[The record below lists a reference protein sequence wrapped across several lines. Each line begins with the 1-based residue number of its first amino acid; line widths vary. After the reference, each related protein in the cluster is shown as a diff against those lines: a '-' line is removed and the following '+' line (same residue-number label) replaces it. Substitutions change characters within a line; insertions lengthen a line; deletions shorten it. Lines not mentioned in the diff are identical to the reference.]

1 MLQCWLPSAGSP
13 GLSHATLCM
22 PSSAVPTPCVL
33 SGCRHYP
40 SKDGH
45 GLSDTWYDNPVPT
58 YPPTSWVVP
67 REQGKSFQ
75 TGECWLPGVD
85 WSTQVPAAAQG
96 AQGVPAGAPHSITA
110 SWLCAG
116 SPDTKAEG
124 LEGQINR
131 LAKLIGKLED
141 KVRASISLCGAV
153 LPSQG
158 QSRDLAPAVLGQG

>member
-1 MLQCWLPSAGSP
+1 MLQCWLPRLA
-13 GLSHATLCM
+13 HALC
-22 PSSAVPTPCVL
+22 VLTPCVL

-45 GLSDTWYDNPVPT
+45 GLSDTWYDNPVPS
-58 YPPTSWVVP
+58 YSPTTWMVS
-67 REQGKSFQ
+67 REQGKNFQ
-75 TGECWLPGVD
+75 AGKCWLPGVA
-85 WSTQVPAAAQG
+85 WSTQVPAGAQG
-96 AQGVPAGAPHSITA
+96 SQGVPAGALHSISV
-110 SWLCAG
+110 SWLCTG

-141 KVRASISLCGAV
+141 KVRASISLRGAV

-158 QSRDLAPAVLGQG
+158 QFSNLAPAVLGQG

>member
-1 MLQCWLPSAGSP
+1 MLALQGWLPRA
-13 GLSHATLCM
+13 LSCHSGV

-45 GLSDTWYDNPVPT
+45 GLSDTWYDNSVPT
-58 YPPTSWVVP
+58 YPPTTWMVP

-75 TGECWLPGVD
+75 AGKCWLPGVV

-110 SWLCAG
+110 SG
-116 SPDTKAEG
+116 SVQVPLTPRQRGWKG
-124 LEGQINR
+124 RSTGW
-131 LAKLIGKLED
+131 
-141 KVRASISLCGAV
+141 
-153 LPSQG
+153 PS
-158 QSRDLAPAVLGQG
+158 